1 MIRVVIADD
10 HQVVRDGLAFLLGQE
25 PDIDVVHQAADGK
38 AALDAVRALRPDVL
52 LLDLF
57 MPQLSGVDVLDS
69 LKAESAATAAV
80 VLTSSSDH
88 EDVVKALRSG
98 ALSYVL
104 KSAPVGDIVA
114 AVRDATRGRSM
125 LTDSIAHTL
134 ATAIREGTQV
144 SPIDRLS
151 NREREVLV
159 EIANGRSNRQIAHTL
174 HIAEETVKSHVSN
187 IFAKLDVEDRTQAA
201 IVALRHRL
209 VALE

>member
-1 MIRVVIADD
+1 
-10 HQVVRDGLAFLLGQE
+10 
-25 PDIDVVHQAADGK
+25 
-38 AALDAVRALRPDVL
+38 
-52 LLDLF
+52 
-57 MPQLSGVDVLDS
+57 
-69 LKAESAATAAV
+69 
-80 VLTSSSDH
+80 
-88 EDVVKALRSG
+88 
-98 ALSYVL
+98 
-104 KSAPVGDIVA
+104 
-114 AVRDATRGRSM
+114 M

-134 ATAIREGTQV
+134 ATAIREGKQV